1 MEISVPIGLAREA
14 HIAISRRDRPS
25 SLRVPSCPL
34 TGLFQGPQTVTLVD
48 LEKVDGNTTLLEQLV
63 ILGLAKQRGVRA
75 VFEFGTFDGK
85 TAANL
90 AATLGPDAE
99 ILTIDLPAHQEAALP
114 VEEAE
119 VVYIHKEQSGAK
131 SRHFSNVFQLYG
143 DTARFD
149 FTLVW
154 HAGPRVRGR
163 LTCLRLRAERQRA
176 GAAVAAT
183 RRPAAMARLRGLA
196 RRDGG
201 AERPAP
207 RRSTVRRHEA
217 RRGDQP
223 LLPAATGKL
232 TGLPTVAAL
241 IAMLQLEHSTVV
253 GWADERAHTAAQ
265 RLLAPR

>member
-149 FTLVW
+149 FTHWFGTRDLVFVDAS
-154 HAGPRVRGR
+154 HAYDYV
-163 LTCLRLRAERQRA
+163 LSDSE
-176 GAAVAAT
+176 
-183 RRPAAMARLRGLA
+183 LA
-196 RRDGG
+196 
-201 AERPAP
+201 
-207 RRSTVRRHEA
+207 
-217 RRGDQP
+217 
-223 LLPAATGKL
+223 
-232 TGLPTVAAL
+232 
-241 IAMLQLEHSTVV
+241 LQLLRPDGLLLWHDYGVWPGVTEALNDLHR
-253 GWADERAHTAAQ
+253 AD
-265 RLLAPR
+265 PRFAGMKHVEGTSLCFLPLPGS